1 LLAAALLVV
10 GSSGCL
16 GVFAD
21 DGSSVSLGSN
31 GSGALLRGVELP
43 ESGAGYEVPPA
54 WRERH
59 RSFATDEVVRWL
71 TGALGRMARDVPG
84 SVAQVGDLS
93 ALGGG
98 RSLTHKSHGSGRD
111 VDIFFFAADD
121 AGNPVRSERAAFRFS
136 ASGEAVAWSPPDPIA
151 PVALV
156 RGRRPI
162 CRRPVKIDEPIP
174 GAHFDARR
182 NWALVR
188 ELLSD
193 PAVEVQWIFIHR
205 ALAEILLRQGP
216 TAADDPALVAR
227 AAALMHQPS
236 DAQAHDDHMHVRVYC
251 EPTDRTLGCQDR
263 GPQRWW
269 KKRWKDLARGGGG
282 PPEPA
287 AGATTWPEAPYAA
300 VAAGPAQGIPS
311 GR

>member
-1 LLAAALLVV
+1 MLLMAAA
-10 GSSGCL
+10 SGGCM
-16 GVFAD
+16 GIFAD

-43 ESGAGYEVPPA
+43 ESGAGYEVAPP
-54 WRERH
+54 WRDRH
-59 RSFATDEVVRWL
+59 RLFGTEEVVRWL
-71 TGALGRMARDVPG
+71 TGALRRVAADVPG

-93 ALGGG
+93 SLGGG

-121 AGNPVRSERAAFRFS
+121 SGQPFRSERAALKFS
-136 ASGEAVAWSPPDPIA
+136 PSGQAVAWSPPDPLG
-151 PVALV
+151 P
-156 RGRRPI
+156 RRPNW
-162 CRRPVKIDEPIP
+162 RRLMKISDPVPA
-174 GAHFDARR
+174 AHFDARR

-193 PAVEVQWIFIHR
+193 PSVEVQWIFIHR
-205 ALAEILLRQGP
+205 ALAEILLRDGP

-227 AAALMHQPS
+227 AAALLHQPS

-251 EPTDRTLGCQDR
+251 EPTDRSLGCLDH

-269 KKRWKDLARGGGG
+269 KKRWKDLARGGAST
-282 PPEPA
+282 PEPA
-287 AGATTWPEAPYAA
+287 LGATTWPRPDYAPLAA
-300 VAAGPAQGIPS
+300 SSPS
-311 GR
+311 R